1 LKLALGEKRR
11 LASFIVICTLGLA
24 VGLFQGCS
32 GVGTAFPHPFSLRWN
47 MAAISQM
54 W

>member
-1 LKLALGEKRR
+1 
-11 LASFIVICTLGLA
+11 VTCTLDLA
-24 VGLFQGCS
+24 IGLFQGCS
-32 GVGTAFPHPFSLRWN
+32 GVGRAFPHLFALHWN